1 MGDQA
6 FLALAEQTLERI
18 EDAIDASGIDA
29 DLARNGAVLT
39 IEFDNGSKIIVNIQ
53 SPMRE
58 IWVAT
63 RSGGYHFRE
72 DVGRWLGTRG
82 EGELFAC
89 LSRWVSDQGEQPVL
103 LAGLSD

>member
-6 FLALAEQTLERI
+6 FLALAEQALDRI
-18 EDAIDASGIDA
+18 EDALDASGVDV
-29 DLARNGAVLT
+29 DVGRSGAVLT
-39 IEFDNGSKIIVNIQ
+39 IEFDDGSKIIVNLQ

-58 IWVAT
+58 LWVAT

-72 DVGRWLGTRG
+72 DAGRWLGTRG

-89 LSRWVSDQGEQPVL
+89 LSRWVSEQGGQAVVL
-103 LAGLSD
+103 SGLAG

>member
-6 FLALAEQTLERI
+6 FLTLAERTLERI

-29 DLARNGAVLT
+29 DLGRNGPVLT
-39 IEFDNGSKIIVNIQ
+39 IELDDGSRIIINIQ
-53 SPMRE
+53 SPLRE

-72 DVGRWLGTRG
+72 ESGRWLGTRG

-89 LSRWVSDQGEQPVL
+89 LSRWVSEQGGQAVL
-103 LAGLSD
+103 LASLGE